1 MTSAIGYTRLSQD
14 SDTSIARQKRH
25 IREYCDE
32 HGLDLETIY
41 DDGEFS
47 SGFNIERSEYQNVRD
62 AINEERVDA
71 IVVDKKNRIGRD
83 FDERMRFVLALREH
97 DVQLHSWNRGLI
109 DLSDPTDAAVE
120 SVHAAK
126 DDESKRQEIEDA
138 KEATRERIEAGY
150 DHGQPPFGLQ
160 FDEDGHY
167 WVPGENYYRALRVI
181 AARDQGWSL
190 REIESELDVPRS
202 TASRIAERRE
212 KYENLVSRVVEGGS
226 ARVNPR

>member
-1 MTSAIGYTRLSQD
+1 MTNAIGYTRLSQD
-14 SDTSIARQKRH
+14 SDTSIERQKRH
-25 IREYCDE
+25 IRAYCEDNDL
-32 HGLDLETIY
+32 HLETIY

-47 SGFNIERSEYQNVRD
+47 SGFDIERSEYQKVRE

-97 DVQLHSWNRGLI
+97 GVDLHAYRRGLI

-126 DDESKRQEIEDA
+126 DDEAKRQEIEDA

-150 DHGQPPFGLQ
+150 DHGRPPFGLQ

-167 WVPGENYYRALRVI
+167 WVPGEDYYRALRVI
-181 AARDQGWSL
+181 AARDQGWSY
-190 REIESELDVPRS
+190 REIASELPVSRS
-202 TASRIAERRE
+202 AARRIVERRE
-212 KYENLVSRVVEGGS
+212 KYENLVSRLVEGRS
-226 ARVNPR
+226 PRANPR